1 MSAGDV
7 LHVITGLHTGGAE
20 GQLAALATHNHAAG
34 RDVTVVSLTPGGA
47 HRESLATAGVP
58 VFDLGMRRGRPSLSA
73 LSRLAALI
81 RRVQPAAVQGWMYHA
96 DLLATIALTLSG
108 RRRATR
114 GTPQ

>member
-1 MSAGDV
+1 MSAGGV

-20 GQLAALATHNHAAG
+20 GQLAALAMHNHAAG

-47 HRESLATAGVP
+47 HRESLAAAGVP

-81 RRVQPAAVQGWMYHA
+81 RRVQPAAVQQ
-96 DLLATIALTLSG
+96 ALCSDK
-108 RRRATR
+108 RRITKQKTDSA
-114 GTPQ
+114 GVAWQSLGDP